1 MSLTLDIPPEDVDRL
16 LDERGRSPDAE
27 DKRWWLLC
35 RRLHLSKKFETDDD
49 QFDSDGFAKTLSEVM
64 TGDRGDKDV
73 PNLSRHEQHYLRDDR
88 EQERRLARDRIL
100 EMKSQKMEE
109 RLKLQFCED
118 FSPFGSYKFSYDDL
132 IYAEDFKYLAK
143 IVGTAADRARE
154 CCKGAKDQEDHLK
167 SLRRLV
173 RDLGKAIADCD
184 SIQDYLSISNLLFW
198 SAKDVL
204 DLTTQLAPKI
214 TGVGVLKSI
223 VRDFFMNYVTSVLL
237 VESKAGIPSAGLAGI
252 ELGIPS
258 EEFDNLVKSR
268 LELESI
274 GIGPKRKRLGQSQL
288 FPKSSTYLTPKGR
301 VDIGSFTDVLSK
313 MMVIDKQEELP
324 QPLMEVSA
332 FESKYF
338 IALNTINQFGRT
350 VRYFQQLEGEW
361 KIRNEMGASTIM
373 ERLVAIGLILP
384 IFDREKIQ
392 SDDLISP
399 ESMKELTKE
408 LAVLIRDQL
417 LTEETKI
424 VETQPKDGEVHIRL
438 TEVRPFII
446 DLGGCIRRC
455 CKDFWTYLAA
465 SLYLF
470 LATADACWSLPAS
483 DSCREARESMRSIAE
498 KFLRNYLAL
507 VLICETKA
515 EVKKVEELK
524 ANESKEE
531 QPKAEGSR
539 AGEST
544 SGDPEP
550 VKRLPVTYDIP
561 REPFSKPCCVLL

>member
-1 MSLTLDIPPEDVDRL
+1 MFLTLDIPPEDVDRL

-27 DKRWWLLC
+27 DKRLWLLC
-35 RRLHLSKKFETDDD
+35 RRHHLSKKFETDDG
-49 QFDSDGFAKTLSEVM
+49 QFDSDGFAKTLSEAM

-73 PNLSRHEQHYLRDDR
+73 PNLSRHEQHYLRDDHFYD
-88 EQERRLARDRIL
+88 LAEIVARAADRIL
-100 EMKSQKMEE
+100 E
-109 RLKLQFCED
+109 
-118 FSPFGSYKFSYDDL
+118 
-132 IYAEDFKYLAK
+132 
-143 IVGTAADRARE
+143 
-154 CCKGAKDQEDHLK
+154 CCKGKKDQEDHLK

-173 RDLGKAIADCD
+173 RDLGRAIADCD
-184 SIQDYLSISNLLFW
+184 SIQDYLSVSNLLFW

-204 DLTTQLAPKI
+204 DLTTDPSMPKF
-214 TGVGVLKSI
+214 TGIGSLKSI

-258 EEFDNLVKSR
+258 EEFDNHVKNR
-268 LELESI
+268 LELASI
-274 GIGPKRKRLGQSQL
+274 GIGPKRKQLGKSQL

-301 VDIGSFTDVLSK
+301 VDIGSFSDVLAK

-324 QPLMEVSA
+324 LLMEVPD

-338 IALNTINQFGRT
+338 IAINTINQFGRT

-361 KIRNEMGASTIM
+361 KIRDEMGASTIV

-384 IFDREKIQ
+384 TFDRAKIL

-399 ESMKELTKE
+399 KSMKEMTEE

-446 DLGGCIRRC
+446 DLGGCTTRC
-455 CKDFWTYLAA
+455 CKDFLTYLTA

-470 LATADACWSLPAS
+470 LATADAWWSLPAS
-483 DSCREARESMRSIAE
+483 DSCREAREFMRSVAE

-515 EVKKVEELK
+515 EAQKVEELK
-524 ANESKEE
+524 ANESEAE
-531 QPKAEGSR
+531 QPKAEGSG
-539 AGEST
+539 AGESA
-544 SGDPEP
+544 SGDSEP
-550 VKRLPVTYDIP
+550 VKRLPVMYDIP
-561 REPFSKPCCVLL
+561 REPFSKPCCILF